1 MEELLDCLQ
10 VLESSGL
17 PDDDTIVLHV
27 KRDPIVQRISSL
39 ASVVLI
45 SDEGQNLWENHRI
58 LLDKGYPVTP
68 GEKDRFGWL
77 SGNIHTRKG
86 IIVFG

>member
-1 MEELLDCLQ
+1 MEELLDCLH

-17 PDDDTIVLHV
+17 PDDSTAPLHAM
-27 KRDPIVQRISSL
+27 RDPILQRISAL

-45 SDEGQNLWENHRI
+45 TDEGKILWENHRI
-58 LLDKGYPVTP
+58 LQDKGFPITP
-68 GEKDRFGWL
+68 GEKDSFGWL
-77 SGNIHTRKG
+77 SGNIQTKKG